1 MYYLSS
7 LSNIFQ
13 VEKNTTKTLFYYLN
27 HFPLQQTK
35 YNMIP
40 YSPPLLDVVDIVFTR
55 ESSHSKK
62 FQLKY
67 I

>member
-1 MYYLSS
+1 MYYLYP

-13 VEKNTTKTLFYYLN
+13 VEENTNKTLFYYLN

-40 YSPPLLDVVDIVFTR
+40 YSPPLFDVTHTLFTR
-55 ESSHSKK
+55 ESSRSKS

-67 I
+67 N